1 MANKPVWSE
10 GLLLSQHHMQ
20 QQDRYHEALLR
31 ERLQGVR
38 HYDWGIT
45 EIEIDDRGFAAS
57 QFRLRRFSAIW
68 PDGTSV
74 SCGEGTETPA
84 PAPRALPSDGAQ
96 VEVFLGLAHEMEAT
110 ALVGT
115 EDDAAIRRYL
125 RATKGVVDLNSGAS
139 PQEMEWA
146 RPNVRVFFG
155 GERHEGFSIIRV
167 AVLMRQDNGQFKV
180 LDTYIPPVLYL
191 PAAPFL
197 ATGVRGILSQV
208 VARQQAL
215 AAERRQRQSGA
226 VDFHS
231 TEVRKF
237 WLLHTLNGIIP
248 TLQHLLDTPRTHP
261 EEAYAVLAQLAG
273 QLCSFS
279 ADVEPTAVPKFNYL
293 ELGDVFET
301 LFAVVRR
308 LLPGGIERAYI
319 EIGLEHRPDGMFIG
333 KFADRGLLT
342 HELFVAVAASMA
354 EALVRE
360 RVPGVLKLASWNQVY
375 DIVKQARHG
384 VRVEIEWNPTAALPV
399 KPGLCFFRLRKE
411 GSYWDDIAKS
421 STVALYLPADGEW
434 TGAALS
440 LYAVPPAGAR

>member
-31 ERLQGVR
+31 ERMQGVR

-45 EIEIDDRGFAAS
+45 EIDIDDRGFAAN

-74 SCGEGTETPA
+74 ACGEGSDCPA
-84 PAPRALPSDGAQ
+84 PAPRALPSDGNQ
-96 VEVFLGLAHEMEAT
+96 VEVFLGLAHEMDAT

-115 EDDAAIRRYL
+115 EDEAAIRRFL
-125 RATKGVVDLNSGAS
+125 RAAKGVVDLNSGAS
-139 PQEMEWA
+139 PQEVEWA

-155 GERHEGFSIIRV
+155 GERHEGFSVIRV
-167 AVLMRQDNGQFKV
+167 AVLLRQDNGQFKV
-180 LDTYIPPVLYL
+180 LDTHIPPVLYL
-191 PAAPFL
+191 GAAPFL

-208 VARQQAL
+208 VARQQQL
-215 AAERRQRQSGA
+215 AGERRQRQSGS

-237 WLLHTLNGIIP
+237 WMLHTLNGVIP

-261 EEAYAVLAQLAG
+261 EEAYMTLAHLAG

-308 LLPGGIERAYI
+308 LLPGGIERAYV

-333 KFADRGLLT
+333 KFPDRNLLT
-342 HELFVAVAASMA
+342 HELFVAVAANMA

-399 KPGLCFFRLRKE
+399 KPGLCFFRIRKE
-411 GSYWDDIAKS
+411 GTFWDDIAKS

-440 LYAVPPAGAR
+440 LYAVAAANLR

>member
-31 ERLQGVR
+31 ERLQAVR

-45 EIEIDDRGFAAS
+45 EVEIDDRGFAAG

-74 SCGEGTETPA
+74 TSGEGTETPT
-84 PAPRALPSDGAQ
+84 PAPRALPAEGNQ
-96 VEVFLGLAHEMEAT
+96 VEVFLGLAHEMDAT
-110 ALVGT
+110 ALVGS
-115 EDDAAIRRYL
+115 DDEAAIRRYL
-125 RATKGVVDLNSGAS
+125 RAGKGVVDLNSGAS
-139 PQEMEWA
+139 PQEVEWA

-155 GERHEGFSIIRV
+155 GERHEGFSVIRV
-167 AVLMRQDNGQFKV
+167 AVLMRQENGQFKV
-180 LDTYIPPVLYL
+180 LDTHIPPVLYL
-191 PAAPFL
+191 NAAPFL
-197 ATGVRGILSQV
+197 ATGVRGILAQV
-208 VARQQAL
+208 VARQQQL

-308 LLPGGIERAYI
+308 LLPGGIERAYV

-333 KFADRGLLT
+333 KFADRALLT
-342 HELFVAVAASMA
+342 QELFVAVAANMT

-399 KPGLCFFRLRKE
+399 KPGVCFFRLRKE
-411 GSYWDDIAKS
+411 GTFWDDIAKS

-434 TGAALS
+434 TGAS
-440 LYAVPPAGAR
+440 MHLYAVQATNLR